1 MIYTLLNQLTA
12 LLFPTIYATRF
23 GWEGKHIVNLGFR
36 EDTTECNFL
45 LILGSPVILVS
56 SRSIRSRRS
65 TFLLISFA
73 LGDKDIQT
81 TDEEMNRSLGM
92 KLNEKGTG
100 EGL

>member
-1 MIYTLLNQLTA
+1 MTA

-36 EDTTECNFL
+36 EDLTECNFL

-56 SRSIRSRRS
+56 RRS

-73 LGDKDIQT
+73 LGDKDMQT